1 MRGTALAP
9 DRDHLHSRETVTNI
23 ETLPKM
29 NVIVYDHDPNCHP
42 LHGRETVTK
51 EQTIPKMKGVI
62 VYDYDPDHD
71 QFLVHHVEIQFCQ
84 GYRSRLH
91 QTVNISTYKTLN
103 NLCNSNE
110 NQVNKAVSKRRTNE
124 EVKEVL
130 GDEGIKAG
138 QGKKSRPRKQCPSLK
153 K

>member
-9 DRDHLHSRETVTNI
+9 DHDHLHSRETVTNI

-29 NVIVYDHDPNCHP
+29 NVIVYDHNPNRHP

-84 GYRSRLH
+84 GLLFMPSPDSKH
-91 QTVNISTYKTLN
+91 LN
-103 NLCNSNE
+103 LQDIKQSVQQNE
-110 NQVNKAVSKRRTNE
+110 NQANKAVSKCRTNE
-124 EVKEVL
+124 EVKEVF
-130 GDEGIKAG
+130 
-138 QGKKSRPRKQCPSLK
+138 R
-153 K
+153 

>member
-9 DRDHLHSRETVTNI
+9 DRDHLHGGEAVTNIETISKGNHVRGTALAPDHDHLHSRETVTNI

-29 NVIVYDHDPNCHP
+29 NVIVYDHDPNRHP

-103 NLCNSNE
+103 NLCNRM
-110 NQVNKAVSKRRTNE
+110 KTR
-124 EVKEVL
+124 
-130 GDEGIKAG
+130 
-138 QGKKSRPRKQCPSLK
+138 
-153 K
+153 